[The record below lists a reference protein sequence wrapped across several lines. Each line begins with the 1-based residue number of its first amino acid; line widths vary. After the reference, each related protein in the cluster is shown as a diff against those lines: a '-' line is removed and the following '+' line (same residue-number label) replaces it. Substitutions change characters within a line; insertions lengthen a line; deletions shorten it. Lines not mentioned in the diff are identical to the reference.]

1 LQIEKENKV
10 NKFLVSTFVLA
21 AAWVGALVAQTIT
34 VATVEDHDRAM
45 KTISM
50 NARQVPKLLEA
61 NALDEV
67 KKRYEIIRGQFAG
80 VAGFWASKKNADAV
94 MLTNNANAKVDAIV
108 KAIDASDRPGIDASI
123 KELVAACAACHNKYR
138 EPDPAT
144 PNSFVIRKEFL

>member
-1 LQIEKENKV
+1 
-10 NKFLVSTFVLA
+10 
-21 AAWVGALVAQTIT
+21 
-34 VATVEDHDRAM
+34 
-45 KTISM
+45 M

-94 MLTNNANAKVDAIV
+94 MLTNNANAKVDAII

-123 KELVAACAACHNKYR
+123 KELVAACAACHSKYR

-144 PNSFVIRKEFL
+144 PNSFVIRREFL